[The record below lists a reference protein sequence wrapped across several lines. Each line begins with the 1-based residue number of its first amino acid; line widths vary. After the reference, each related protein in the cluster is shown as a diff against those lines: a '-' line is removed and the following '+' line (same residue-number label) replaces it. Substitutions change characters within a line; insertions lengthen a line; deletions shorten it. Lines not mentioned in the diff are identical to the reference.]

1 VTDKHIR
8 HDLSVEETYAV
19 LADIACAI
27 AHYLEQLPNVRDN
40 ERGRC
45 DSQSPTLNDSS
56 SSSLGSSEASLYS
69 GSSCDDTTPLTTPI
83 DAPEFT
89 FDLQMPTKPDPHAVL
104 PLPST
109 LADPSTD
116 PTANSTAT
124 VVEAI
129 KSDFVSSLS
138 HELRSPL
145 HGCLAAAE
153 LLRETTLDV
162 TQTDL
167 VTMVQACSSTLLYTL
182 NHVLDFSKV
191 NDHEA
196 VKSGHRRDSDISA
209 ARASQN
215 IFGQTSE
222 DYLCRLTQDVMRAC
236 TLATPHS
243 KLHTAEP

>member
-1 VTDKHIR
+1 VESVALFTDPSASGVNVNPARHVIHDVGGRNLCDSAPSSIASHAAVPILEACGQLLGCYCVTDKHIR
-8 HDLSVEETYAV
+8 QDFSAEETYAV

-27 AHYLEQLPNVRDN
+27 AHYLEHLPNVRDN

-45 DSQSPTLNDSS
+45 DSPSPTLNDSS

-83 DAPEFT
+83 EAPEFT
-89 FDLQMPTKPDPHAVL
+89 FDLQMPTKPDP
-104 PLPST
+104 SRCT
-109 LADPSTD
+109 TNTFDSRRPSTD
-116 PTANSTAT
+116 STTSSTAT

-129 KSDFVSSLS
+129 KSGFVSSLS

-167 VTMVQACSSTLLYTL
+167 VTMV
-182 NHVLDFSKV
+182 
-191 NDHEA
+191 
-196 VKSGHRRDSDISA
+196 
-209 ARASQN
+209 
-215 IFGQTSE
+215 
-222 DYLCRLTQDVMRAC
+222 
-236 TLATPHS
+236 
-243 KLHTAEP
+243 